1 MIKNSGFTMIEIVT
15 VMAILGLLLGLA
27 TISAHDWLA
36 RCKVEGQ
43 TKELYA
49 DLMNSRVSA
58 MQRDRAV
65 FVTLTAHPVNQY
77 EIHVDT
83 HPSPDGD
90 EHLQPTQDTLIMR
103 KQTRFPLIPRMGLGQ
118 TTFHF
123 GKNGLVSLNGTIR
136 FDSSVNPITDC
147 IVIFSTR
154 IHLGKWNES
163 ASQCICQ

>member
-1 MIKNSGFTMIEIVT
+1 MKKSGFTIIEIVI
-15 VMAILGLLLGLA
+15 VIAILGILLGLA
-27 TISAHDWLA
+27 AISAHEWLA

-58 MQRDRAV
+58 LQKNRAV

-77 EIHVDT
+77 EIYLDT

-90 EHLQPTQDTLIMR
+90 EHLQPTEDTLMMR
-103 KQTRFPLIPRMGLGQ
+103 KQTRFPLNPRMGLGQ
-118 TTFHF
+118 TTFYF

-136 FDSSVNPITDC
+136 FDSSVSPYSDC
-147 IVIFSTR
+147 IIIFSTR
-154 IHLGKWNES
+154 ILMGKWNES
-163 ASQCICQ
+163 SSKCIAQ